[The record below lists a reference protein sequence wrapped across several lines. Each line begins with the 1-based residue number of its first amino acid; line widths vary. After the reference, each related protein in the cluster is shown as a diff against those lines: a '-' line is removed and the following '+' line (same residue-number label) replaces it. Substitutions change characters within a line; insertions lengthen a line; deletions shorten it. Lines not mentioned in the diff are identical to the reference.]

1 MTSSSDNGGHPDT
14 SASSSDSGGHPD
26 TSASSSDSGA
36 APALGSWARSG
47 GFVGLVARNDGQHV
61 TLLDPGARQQRE
73 VPVDRVEVVPAA
85 AVEITMAVELPLP
98 HGLNET
104 SLRRW
109 VALLADPVLRDRA
122 AEAMSDAGL
131 DAGAALPQVALD
143 ARARSDGHARCLCG
157 ATTPTAVGVAVT
169 CRVCGR
175 QAAPPIAPPT

>member
-1 MTSSSDNGGHPDT
+1 MTSSSDNGGHRDT
-14 SASSSDSGGHPD
+14 SASSSDSGGHP
-26 TSASSSDSGA
+26 DSGA

-47 GFVGLVARNDGQHV
+47 EFVGLVARSDGQHV
-61 TLLDPGARQQRE
+61 TLLDPGGRQQRE
-73 VPVDRVEVVPAA
+73 VPVDRVQAVPAA
-85 AVEITMAVELPLP
+85 AVEITMTVDLPLP
-98 HGLNET
+98 HGLDET

-157 ATTPTAVGVAVT
+157 ATTPTAAGVAVT
-169 CRVCGR
+169 CRACGR
-175 QAAPPIAPPT
+175 QAAPPIAAPI

>member
-14 SASSSDSGGHPD
+14 SASSSDNGRHP
-26 TSASSSDSGA
+26 DSGA
-36 APALGSWARSG
+36 APALVARS
-47 GFVGLVARNDGQHV
+47 DGQHV
-61 TLLDPGARQQRE
+61 TLLDPGGRQQRE
-73 VPVDRVEVVPAA
+73 VPVDRVQAVPAA
-85 AVEITMAVELPLP
+85 AVEITMTVDLPLP
-98 HGLNET
+98 HGLDET

-157 ATTPTAVGVAVT
+157 ATTPTAAGVAVR
-169 CRVCGR
+169 CRACGR
-175 QAAPPIAPPT
+175 QAAPPIAPST